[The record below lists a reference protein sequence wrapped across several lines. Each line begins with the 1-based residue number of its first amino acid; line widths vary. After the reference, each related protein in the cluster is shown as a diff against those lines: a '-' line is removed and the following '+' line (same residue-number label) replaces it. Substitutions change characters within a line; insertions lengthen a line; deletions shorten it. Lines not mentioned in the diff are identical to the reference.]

1 MIRSENDEII
11 QKLTDI
17 LPILVS
23 KVSESITQ
31 KTEVNV
37 DRTLNVVNTMLHQ
50 LPYIYIIQLLFISSL
65 SNRQQNS
72 VVHLLVT
79 RLCTINESIKISP
92 KV

>member
-50 LPYIYIIQLLFISSL
+50 LPHIYIIQLLFISSL

-72 VVHLLVT
+72 LVHLLVI
-79 RLCTINESIKISP
+79 RLYTINESIKISP